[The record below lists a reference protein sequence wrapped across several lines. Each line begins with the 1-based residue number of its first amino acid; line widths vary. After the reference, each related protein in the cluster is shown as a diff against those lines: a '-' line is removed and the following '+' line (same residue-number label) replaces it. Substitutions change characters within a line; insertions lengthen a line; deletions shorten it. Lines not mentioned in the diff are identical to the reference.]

1 MRFAFSRNH
10 AVKAASSSVPDARA
24 MTAWVASSSLA
35 LKSKLEFKEENAN
48 HKSRPLIAID
58 ERMIAD
64 NASCVQSGEQGRRW

>member
-1 MRFAFSRNH
+1 
-10 AVKAASSSVPDARA
+10 

-64 NASCVQSGEQGRRW
+64 NASCIQSGHFDNIRSAGIGVVLARTRKG